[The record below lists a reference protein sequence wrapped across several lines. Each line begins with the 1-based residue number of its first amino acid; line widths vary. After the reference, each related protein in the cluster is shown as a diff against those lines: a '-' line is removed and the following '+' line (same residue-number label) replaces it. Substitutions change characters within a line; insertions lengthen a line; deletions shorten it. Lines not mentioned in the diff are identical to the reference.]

1 MGWIKR
7 NLFFAV
13 AGVLALGLLGAAGFY
28 GYKGW
33 ARNSAAFDKL
43 NEIYQTLHELIN
55 QKPSPGN
62 AKINNTEA
70 ARDQEH
76 QIREWII
83 QARKHFQPI
92 APIPKSDGGP
102 VSSELFAAAL
112 RRTIDQL
119 QREADAANVLLP
131 PQYNFSFAAERPLV
145 KFASGSLD
153 VLPTQLGEVKAISEI
168 LFAARV
174 NALDGVQRI
183 RMSDDDAGGS
193 QGDYLDDQSVTNELA
208 VITPYTVVFRAFS
221 PEIAQTLAGFASS
234 PNCFVV
240 KGVNVQ
246 PAGDASVGTS
256 SPMGMGEQQTGYQ
269 PPMGL
274 PSAMTPS
281 APGRGGLQTVLKE
294 QLLRV
299 TMEVE
304 LVKLLP
310 KN

>member
-7 NLFFAV
+7 NLFFV
-13 AGVLALGLLGAAGFY
+13 IAGVLALGLLGAAGFY
-28 GYKGW
+28 GYQGW

-43 NEIYQTLHELIN
+43 NEIYGTLHELN
-55 QKPSPGN
+55 LPENSPGN
-62 AKINNTEA
+62 DRVNKTEA

-76 QIREWII
+76 QIREWIN

-92 APIPKSDGGP
+92 APIPNPTDGP

-119 QREADAANVLLP
+119 QREADAANVMLP

-145 KFASGSLD
+145 KFAPGSLD

-183 RMSDDDAGGS
+183 RMSDDDASGS
-193 QGDYLDDQSVTNELA
+193 QGDYIDNQSVTNELA

-240 KGVNVQ
+240 KGINVQ
-246 PAGDASVGTS
+246 PAGSAPVGIGGNGGGGPNEGGMS
-256 SPMGMGEQQTGYQ
+256 PPMGM
-269 PPMGL
+269 P
-274 PSAMTPS
+274 AFMTPAS
-281 APGRGGLQTVLKE
+281 PARGGLQTVLNE

-299 TMEVE
+299 TMQVD